1 MRTLQ
6 RYKDSIVGLFLVLV
20 GGFFYQQTAGFNSQ
34 AAVFP
39 KIILAVFIAL
49 AFLMFVINLKKPVEH
64 QSTVLVYPMAIYAII
79 LVYTILLNLVGFYIA
94 TAIFIPGM
102 MLFYK
107 NFKVHKI
114 VLATIGTIVFIHLLF
129 VMKLKLMLP

>member
-1 MRTLQ
+1 MKTLKHY
-6 RYKDSIVGLFLVLV
+6 RDSIVGLFLVLV
-20 GGFFYQQTAGFNSQ
+20 GGFFYHQAAGFSSQ

-49 AFLMFVINLKKPVEH
+49 AFLMFVVNLKKPVEH
-64 QSTVLVYPMAIYAII
+64 ENTVLKYPMAIYGII
-79 LVYTILLNLVGFYIA
+79 LVYTVLLNLVGFYIA
-94 TAIFIPGM
+94 TAIFIPGT

-114 VLATIGTIVFIHLLF
+114 ALATIGTIVFIHLLF